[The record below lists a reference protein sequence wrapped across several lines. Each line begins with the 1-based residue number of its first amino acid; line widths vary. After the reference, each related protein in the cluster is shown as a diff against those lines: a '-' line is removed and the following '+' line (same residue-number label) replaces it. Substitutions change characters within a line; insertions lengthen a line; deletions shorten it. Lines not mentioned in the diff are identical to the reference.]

1 MTRRGRWLFASL
13 GAFALFG
20 ALWLDTIG
28 WAGRRGEAALR
39 AGDVPAAMASL
50 AWASRLGVG
59 DAVQA
64 YNLGVGFYRMG
75 DFARAERQFSA
86 ALATAGPGLAQ
97 AARFN
102 RGNARYR
109 LAEGGSA
116 GDREARG
123 RWYGGA
129 MADYSAV
136 LAGYPEAADA
146 RVNLDAARRR
156 YAVLMAATAK
166 GKAQQADAHGAAGNP
181 SPVSGRQTG
190 DKRETR
196 QAEGKSGQ
204 TNRSRQGEAPRDAS
218 GQGESRRDLT
228 RAEAERLLNDAR
240 GRERL
245 AGPLHAGGRAERLA
259 GPEKD
264 W

>member
-1 MTRRGRWLFASL
+1 MTRQGRRLL
-13 GAFALFG
+13 GALVFVALAG
-20 ALWLDTIG
+20 ALWLDMIG
-28 WAGRRGEAALR
+28 WAARRGETALR

-50 AWASRLGVG
+50 AWASRLGGG

-86 ALATAGPGLAQ
+86 ALATAGPGLAL

-109 LAEGGSA
+109 LAEGA

-156 YAVLMAATAK
+156 YAVLMASAAK

-181 SPVSGRQTG
+181 SPASGRQIG

-196 QAEGKSGQ
+196 QVEGKSGQ
-204 TNRSRQGEAPRDAS
+204 TNRSRRGEAPRDGS